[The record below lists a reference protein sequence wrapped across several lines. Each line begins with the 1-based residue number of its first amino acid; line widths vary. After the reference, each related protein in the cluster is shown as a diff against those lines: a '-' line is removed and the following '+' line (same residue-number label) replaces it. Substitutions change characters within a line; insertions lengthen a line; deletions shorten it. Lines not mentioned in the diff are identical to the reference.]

1 MAFQKNH
8 LKLTFEG
15 LLFLPSP
22 VMSSRTSVILT
33 AWKQL
38 KKGRLCLLSTHDYD
52 GTHLQTLRE
61 RLSLPTTKA
70 IQAFSISA
78 FLSSSL
84 ESFGH
89 FERHHFSDSRLVIKA
104 TFSQK
109 VSFFQSFCNVTTSF
123 DYNYKKYVP
132 RPSKSPQSIKY
143 PKYSLWMWSSFV
155 TLIQFTFP
163 YIIPNT

>member
-52 GTHLQTLRE
+52 GIAHLQTLRE

-78 FLSSSL
+78 SFFPFSL

-132 RPSKSPQSIKY
+132 RPSLKV
-143 PKYSLWMWSSFV
+143 PKV
-155 TLIQFTFP
+155 
-163 YIIPNT
+163 

>member
-1 MAFQKNH
+1 MPAFYSRLRWHSTPTDIEREAFTSNY
-8 LKLTFEG
+8 EGNIG
-15 LLFLPSP
+15 LLN
-22 VMSSRTSVILT
+22 
-33 AWKQL
+33 
-38 KKGRLCLLSTHDYD
+38 LS
-52 GTHLQTLRE
+52 
-61 RLSLPTTKA
+61 
-70 IQAFSISA
+70 F
-78 FLSSSL
+78 FLSFPCSL

-155 TLIQFTFP
+155 TLIKFTFP

>member
-1 MAFQKNH
+1 MPAFYSRLRWHTPTDIEREAFTSNY
-8 LKLTFEG
+8 EGNIG
-15 LLFLPSP
+15 LLNLSF
-22 VMSSRTSVILT
+22 SSFFP
-33 AWKQL
+33 
-38 KKGRLCLLSTHDYD
+38 C
-52 GTHLQTLRE
+52 
-61 RLSLPTTKA
+61 
-70 IQAFSISA
+70 
-78 FLSSSL
+78 SL

-123 DYNYKKYVP
+123 DYNYKKDVP

-155 TLIQFTFP
+155 TLIKFTFP

>member
-78 FLSSSL
+78 SFFPCSL

-123 DYNYKKYVP
+123 DYSYKKYVP
-132 RPSKSPQSIKY
+132 RPSLKV
-143 PKYSLWMWSSFV
+143 PKV
-155 TLIQFTFP
+155 
-163 YIIPNT
+163 